1 MPDNKGHHTSF
12 RSSPSSGGFN
22 QTKNI
27 RRDDQAAFAREAL
40 YRAVRE
46 IDSKNKKRYNQIQK
60 LRFLIYELQS
70 LQPTDVNELSEALG
84 QSQATTREQLKKLR
98 KLDLVIRT
106 RFEGRIN
113 LLSGKKST
121 SFQIF
126 RLGFTQ
132 TTNLL
137 CQSKT
142 ARQKS
147 QLLNTPSLILIFRL
161 IFVSLSALWAAADI
175 NQLLTLK
182 NGAVKLSKLNSHN
195 TTYSTHTNTG

>member
-1 MPDNKGHHTSF
+1 MPNNKGHHTSF
-12 RSSPSSGGFN
+12 RSSSNSGGSN

-27 RRDDQAAFAREAL
+27 QRDDQAAFAREAL

-106 RFEGRIN
+106 RFEHHTLYCIN
-113 LLSGKKST
+113 GDFNRYIEDILE
-121 SFQIF
+121 SFHF
-126 RLGFTQ
+126 G
-132 TTNLL
+132 
-137 CQSKT
+137 SK
-142 ARQKS
+142 
-147 QLLNTPSLILIFRL
+147 
-161 IFVSLSALWAAADI
+161 AA
-175 NQLLTLK
+175 
-182 NGAVKLSKLNSHN
+182 
-195 TTYSTHTNTG
+195 

>member
-12 RSSPSSGGFN
+12 RSSPSSGGSN

-27 RRDDQAAFAREAL
+27 QRDDQAAFAREAL

-106 RFEGRIN
+106 RFEHHTLYCIN
-113 LLSGKKST
+113 GNFNRYIQDILE
-121 SFQIF
+121 SFHF
-126 RLGFTQ
+126 G
-132 TTNLL
+132 
-137 CQSKT
+137 SK
-142 ARQKS
+142 
-147 QLLNTPSLILIFRL
+147 
-161 IFVSLSALWAAADI
+161 AA
-175 NQLLTLK
+175 
-182 NGAVKLSKLNSHN
+182 
-195 TTYSTHTNTG
+195 